1 MNLYMDR
8 KREKRGRIVREI
20 ASYIFAIL
28 LAILLAF
35 VFVFF
40 IMQTTKVTGDSMSPT
55 LNDHDKIVLYKGAY
69 IIGKPERFDVVK
81 FTITKSEEEHNYI
94 KRVVA
99 LPGETIQIKEGV
111 LYVDGK
117 KLTGLPFDEL
127 IVSEGMLGK
136 EMTLDDNEY
145 FVLGD
150 NINNSE
156 DSRFA
161 NVGAV
166 KKSEIDGKVIGTV
179 KGWKIKTFEKNAE

>member
-20 ASYIFAIL
+20 VSYLFAIVI
-28 LAILLAF
+28 AVLLAF

-40 IMQTTKVTGDSMSPT
+40 VMQTTKVKGDSMSPN
-55 LNDHDKIVLYKGAY
+55 LNDHEKVVLFKSAY
-69 IIGKPERFDVVK
+69 LIGKPNRFDVVK
-81 FTITKSEEEHNYI
+81 FTLTKSEEEHHYI

-99 LPGETIQIKEGV
+99 LPGETVQIKEGV

-117 KLTGLPFDEL
+117 KLKGLPFDEL

-136 EMTLDDNEY
+136 EMTLADNEY

-150 NINNSE
+150 NVNNSE

-161 NVGAV
+161 NVGAI
-166 KKSEIDGKVIGTV
+166 KKSEIDGKIIGIV
-179 KGWKIKTFEKNAE
+179 KGWKVYAFEKKNK